1 MNQIKAYLAELRS
14 RLEGVDDKERDD
26 ILAEIETHLEE
37 GLADGRFQADPAKL
51 KQEMGSAA
59 ELASR
64 LLSAKNRYGGK
75 IFLLFVLPY
84 LFVEGSAYWLELFEF
99 QVGSMPGDHQIWWV
113 LWNMIVGVIVL
124 GQFLWSW
131 RKRSVMIALWWTSF
145 FVSLIA
151 APLLVSW
158 MYGYP
163 PGILTGGIVFA
174 IGVLLLWLWLA
185 WQARFDSLL
194 LLFGSLPLLLGL
206 LTQNFWSDQINMVI
220 NFRLPISAAVIE
232 PLVRM
237 LMWTGVMASYL
248 FLKKRWLRWAGIG
261 SVILAYL
268 LSTAVFFATY
278 DQRWLLL
285 SPQLIVL
292 WGVVVSIFLLM
303 GMGLDK
309 HLSLR
314 RSTL

>member
-14 RLEGVDDKERDD
+14 RLEDVDDRERDD

-51 KQEMGSAA
+51 KQEMGSVT

-64 LLSAKNRYGGK
+64 LLAAKNRYGGK
-75 IFLLFVLPY
+75 TFLLFLLSF

-99 QVGSMPGDHQIWWV
+99 QSGSLPGDHRSWWL
-113 LWNMIVGVIVL
+113 LWNVAVVLIVG
-124 GQFLWSW
+124 GQFFWSW
-131 RKRSVMIALWWTSF
+131 RKRSIVIALWWTSF
-145 FVSLIA
+145 VVSLVA
-151 APLLVSW
+151 APLLRSSMYSW
-158 MYGYP
+158 P
-163 PGILTGGIVFA
+163 INTSVAGIVFGSGA
-174 IGVLLLWLWLA
+174 LLLWLWLV

-194 LLFGSLPLLLGL
+194 LLFSILPLLLGFL
-206 LTQNFWSDQINMVI
+206 VQNFWTDQINMVI
-220 NFRLPISAAVIE
+220 NFRLPVSAAVVE

-237 LMWTGVMASYL
+237 LMWTGVMASYF
-248 FLKKRWLRWAGIG
+248 FLKKRWLRWTGIG

-278 DQRWLLL
+278 DQRWFLL

-292 WGVVVSIFLLM
+292 WGVVVSVFLLM

-314 RSTL
+314 RSLL

>member
-14 RLEGVDDKERDD
+14 RLEGVDDKEREE

-51 KQEMGSAA
+51 KQEMGSVT
-59 ELASR
+59 ELAGR
-64 LLSAKNRYGGK
+64 LLAAKNRYGSK
-75 IFLLFVLPY
+75 TFLLFLLSF
-84 LFVEGSAYWLELFEF
+84 LFVEGSAYWLSLFEF
-99 QVGSMPGDHQIWWV
+99 QLESMPGDRQNWWV
-113 LWNMIVGVIVL
+113 LWNMVVGVIVI

-151 APLLVSW
+151 APLLASW

-163 PGILTGGIVFA
+163 PGILTGGMVFA
-174 IGVLLLWLWLA
+174 MGVLLLWLWLA

-206 LTQNFWSDQINMVI
+206 LTQNFWMDQISMVI
-220 NFRLPISAAVIE
+220 NLRLPVSAAVLE

-237 LMWTGVMASYL
+237 LMWTGIMASYF

-261 SVILAYL
+261 SVILTYL

-278 DQRWLLL
+278 DQRWFLL

-292 WGVVVSIFLLM
+292 WCVVVSVFLLM

-309 HLSLR
+309 NLSLH